1 MTVFG
6 HPRLMPCSPLLA
18 VVTLLC
24 WLGVGPDVD
33 AHPHAWVDVRSA
45 LVFDE
50 EGHLVAIEQE
60 WFFDYFYSAFVRE
73 ELEGDGGVTQAG
85 LDQIAAENM
94 AELEQFE
101 YFTDVRSGASRVAL
115 GEPHDVAIGYRG
127 ERLWLRFVI
136 PLSSLDMAADGDIA
150 YAIYDPSYYIEMLH
164 LEDEPIMLL
173 GNAAASCQARLVMPN
188 PSMEAVALAGSMA
201 IDTQADNSLGELF
214 SEWIYVTCP

>member
-1 MTVFG
+1 
-6 HPRLMPCSPLLA
+6 
-18 VVTLLC
+18 
-24 WLGVGPDVD
+24 VGPDAN

-45 LVFDE
+45 PVLDE

-73 ELEGDGGVTQAG
+73 ELEGDGGLTQAG

-101 YFTDVRSGASRVAL
+101 YFTDVRSGPSRVAL
-115 GEPHDVAIGYRG
+115 GEPHDVAIGYQG

-136 PLSSLDMAADGDIA
+136 PLAAPVMAADGDIT
-150 YAIYDPSYYIEMLH
+150 YAIYDPTYYIEMLH

-173 GNAAASCQARLVMPN
+173 GNAAASCQGRLVPPN

-201 IDTQADNSLGELF
+201 MDAQSDNSLGELF
-214 SEWIYVTCP
+214 SEWIHVTCP